1 MRWRSSQFSKA
12 RRATRNSND
21 WPERLLNNA
30 GSRLSASPAG
40 GLHLI
45 SVSAR
50 NLPAAPAERLRND
63 EGPFTVL
70 QEWRGGPMGVVCGP
84 FCLAVFCPPPP
95 PPTGRA
101 AGGGGL
107 PP

>member
-70 QEWRGGPMGVVCGP
+70 QEWRGGAVGLLRGP
-84 FCLAVFCPPPP
+84 FGLGVFRPAPPPP
-95 PPTGRA
+95 PGPCR
-101 AGGGGL
+101 GGGAL
-107 PP
+107 